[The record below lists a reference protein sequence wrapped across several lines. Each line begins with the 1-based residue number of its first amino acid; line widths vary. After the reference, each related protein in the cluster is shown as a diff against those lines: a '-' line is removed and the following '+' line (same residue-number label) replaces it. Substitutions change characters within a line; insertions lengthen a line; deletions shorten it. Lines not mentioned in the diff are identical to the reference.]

1 MSFTSDVKDELAG
14 IELSDSSK
22 RAQLSALFQLLASL
36 SISSRGLSLN
46 ITCSNARVIKRIALD
61 VRALYGLR
69 CDIEATRQKN
79 LDKRN
84 IYTLIIAEKAREI
97 LEDLDL
103 WTGKGLQEH
112 PRMGFLNHDEM
123 VRSYLAGCFMA
134 GGSINSPK
142 STSYHLEIAAN
153 GESQGN
159 FMLRLLEKEGIEAR
173 MTSRRNHHLIYMKS
187 AETIADMLRLL
198 GASNAVME
206 FEDERIQRDF
216 VNSLHRLD
224 NVKIANEQKSL
235 RVADQQIEDIVYL
248 RERGLLR
255 YLSEKDLQ
263 IAMVRLAN
271 PDASLNEL
279 ARIYKEQSGV
289 ELTKSGIRHRFENID
304 RLVEKYRKREEEHER
319 GS

>member
-36 SISSRGLSLN
+36 SISSKGLSLN
-46 ITCSNARVIKRIALD
+46 ITCGNAKVIKRIAMD
-61 VRALYGLR
+61 VRDLYGLR
-69 CDIEATRQKN
+69 CDIEATRQHN

-84 IYTLIIAEKAREI
+84 IYTLIISEKAREI

-103 WTGKGLQEH
+103 WTERGLQQH
-112 PRMGFLNHDEM
+112 PHMAFLNHEEM
-123 VRSYLAGCFMA
+123 IRSYLAGCFMA
-134 GGSINSPK
+134 GGSINSPR

-159 FMLRLLEKEGIEAR
+159 FMIRLLEKEGIGAK
-173 MTSRRNHHLIYMKS
+173 MTMRRNHHLIYMKS
-187 AETIADMLRLL
+187 AETISDMLRLL
-198 GASNAVME
+198 GANEAVME

-216 VNSLHRLD
+216 LNSIHRLD

-235 RVADQQIEDIVYL
+235 KVADEQCEAVMYL
-248 RERGLLR
+248 KDRDLLR
-255 YLSEKDLQ
+255 YLSEKDRQ
-263 IAMVRLAN
+263 IALARLAN

-279 ARIYKEQSGV
+279 SRIYEQQSGV
-289 ELTKSGIRHRFENID
+289 ELTKSGIRHRFNNIFK
-304 RLVEKYRKREEEHER
+304 LVEKYRKREEEH

>member
-1 MSFTSDVKDELAG
+1 MSFTSEVKDELAG
-14 IELSDSSK
+14 IELSDPSK

-36 SISSRGLSLN
+36 SISSKGLSLE
-46 ITCSNARVIKRIALD
+46 ITCSNARVIKRIGMD

-69 CDIEATRQKN
+69 CDIEATRQRN

-84 IYTLIIAEKAREI
+84 IYTLIISEKVREI

-103 WTGKGLQEH
+103 WTDRGLQERPH
-112 PRMGFLNHDEM
+112 MAFLNHEEM

-159 FMLRLLEKEGIEAR
+159 FMIRLLEKEGITAKL
-173 MTSRRNHHLIYMKS
+173 TTRRGHHLIYMKS
-187 AETIADMLRLL
+187 AETIGDMLRLL
-198 GASNAVME
+198 GANEAVME

-216 VNSLHRLD
+216 LNSIHRLD

-235 RVADQQIEDIVYL
+235 KVADEQCEAIIYL
-248 RERGLLR
+248 QERGLLR
-255 YLSEKDLQ
+255 YLSEKDYQ

-279 ARIYKEQSGV
+279 SRIYEKQSGV
-289 ELTKSGIRHRFENID
+289 ELTKSGIRHRFENIN
-304 RLVEKYRKREEEHER
+304 RLVEKYRKREEEH

>member
-1 MSFTSDVKDELAG
+1 MSFTSDVKDELAA

-36 SISSRGLSLN
+36 SISNRGLSLN
-46 ITCSNARVIKRIALD
+46 ITCTNAKVIKRIAMD

-84 IYTLIIAEKAREI
+84 IYTLIICEKAREI

-142 STSYHLEIAAN
+142 STSYHLEIAASSEN
-153 GESQGN
+153 QGQ
-159 FMLRLLEKEGIEAR
+159 FVQRLLEKEGIPSR
-173 MTSRRNHHLIYMKS
+173 MTVRRKHHLVYMKS

-198 GASNAVME
+198 GASEAVMQ

-216 VNSLHRLD
+216 INSLHRLD

-235 RVADQQIEDIVYL
+235 KVADEQIEAINYL
-248 RERGLLR
+248 KDRGLMR
-255 YLSEKDLQ
+255 YLSEKDRQ
-263 IAMVRLAN
+263 IAMVRYDN
-271 PDASLNEL
+271 PDASLKEL
-279 ARIYKEQSGV
+279 SAIYQQQSGV
-289 ELTKSGIRHRFENID
+289 ELTKSGIRHRFENIYK
-304 RLVEKYRKREEEHER
+304 LVEKYRKREEEHD
-319 GS
+319 S

>member
-22 RAQLSALFQLLASL
+22 KAQLSALFQLLASL

-46 ITCSNARVIKRIALD
+46 ITCTNAKVIKRVAMD

-84 IYTLIIAEKAREI
+84 IYTLIITEKAREI

-112 PRMGFLNHDEM
+112 PRMGFLNHEEM

-134 GGSINSPK
+134 GGSINSPR
-142 STSYHLEIAAN
+142 STSYHLEITASSE
-153 GESQGN
+153 GQGQ
-159 FMLRLLEKEGIEAR
+159 FMQKLLEKENIPAR
-173 MTSRRNHHLIYMKS
+173 MTVRRKHHVVYMKS
-187 AETIADMLRLL
+187 AETIAYMLRLL
-198 GASNAVME
+198 GASEAVME

-216 VNSLHRLD
+216 INSLHRLD

-235 RVADQQIEDIVYL
+235 KVADEQIEAISYL
-248 RERGLLR
+248 KDRGLLR
-255 YLSEKDLQ
+255 YLSEKDRQ
-263 IAMVRLAN
+263 IAMVRYAN
-271 PDASLNEL
+271 PDASLKEL
-279 ARIYKEQSGV
+279 SKIYQQQSGV
-289 ELTKSGIRHRFENID
+289 ELTKSGIRHRFENIYK
-304 RLVEKYRKREEEHER
+304 LVEKYRKREEEHD
-319 GS
+319 S